1 MKFPRTLL
9 LAVVFACSA
18 AVPALADDPCILGD
32 VHIPT
37 CTSAPATSDDS
48 AVPGEVNAP
57 PAADSVDFGTLA
69 EMALHSLLL
78 F

>member
-1 MKFPRTLL
+1 MKFLGTLL

-18 AVPALADDPCILGD
+18 AVPALADDSCNPGEMSGPPCL
-32 VHIPT
+32 
-37 CTSAPATSDDS
+37 SAPATSS
-48 AVPGEVNAP
+48 ESTTPGETTTP
-57 PAADSVDFGTLA
+57 PAADSADLEAIA